1 MLSGMVTLSTASG
14 QAVAIRPDV
23 LSGIQEAS
31 ASTGVDFAYL
41 MAQANRESS
50 FNPTAQAKSSSA
62 AGLYQ
67 FIEQTWLG
75 VVKAHGAEYGRAD
88 LADQIE
94 RRGDGRYVVADAATR
109 REILDL
115 RRDPAFA
122 AAMAAEHAADN
133 KAKLE
138 EKLGREVTS
147 ADLYMAHFLGIS
159 GAIKFL
165 RTEAAN
171 PERTGASLFPK
182 AAAANPAVFY
192 TADGRPRSVAE
203 IYQRFEKSINADMA
217 TYAALE
223 EVEAEADTQLAAAGQ
238 ETPPHISRNAAAIE
252 PPAGL
257 IAMAG
262 WSGSRLPPPPGA
274 LAAGNSASGTVPEI
288 RGAGRVG
295 GLLSPLLLVTLAALP
310 VSNDEV
316 HGDKAKDAAAKDN
329 TEQDTAAKDT
339 AMAESAPDA
348 GARSDA
354 PALPER
360 PQASPS
366 LIQRAVVNGFFD
378 PLRLDPAA
386 FTFTS

>member
-1 MLSGMVTLSTASG
+1 MLSGTVTFATAGG

-75 VVKAHGAEYGRAD
+75 VVKAHGAEYGRGD

-94 RRGDGRYVVADAATR
+94 RRGDGRFVVADAATR

-138 EKLGREVTS
+138 EKLGRAVTS
-147 ADLYMAHFLGIS
+147 ADLYIAHFLGIS

-165 RTEAAN
+165 RTEAAS

-192 TADGRPRSVAE
+192 TADGRARSVGE

-223 EVEAEADTQLAAAGQ
+223 EVEAGADTRLAAAGQ
-238 ETPPHISRNAAAIE
+238 ETMPGTSGNAVATDS
-252 PPAGL
+252 PAGL
-257 IAMAG
+257 LAMAR
-262 WSGSRLPPPPGA
+262 WSGSRLPPPTGA
-274 LAAGNSASGTVPEI
+274 LAAGDAVPGTTPEI
-288 RGAGRVG
+288 RGAGRIG

-310 VSNDEV
+310 VSNDETQ
-316 HGDKAKDAAAKDN
+316 GEKAKE
-329 TEQDTAAKDT
+329 TEATEEVRSD
-339 AMAESAPDA
+339 

-354 PALPER
+354 AAMPQQLPA
-360 PQASPS
+360 APS

-378 PLRLDPAA
+378 PIRLDPTA
-386 FTFTS
+386 FAYTS